1 MLNLRELRKKRGI
14 SLKELGEII
23 GVAESTVSLY
33 ENEKRQ
39 PDFSTLNKLA
49 DYFNVSVDYLLGRE
63 PQDTAISTRK
73 KGIKIPVLGRVQA
86 GIPVEAIEEIL
97 GYEEITEE
105 MASQGEF
112 FALKIRGDSML
123 PRMVE
128 GDVIIVR
135 KQSNVDSGDIA
146 VVLVNGN
153 DATVKKIRKTESGIE
168 LVPLNPSFDIKYY
181 SNSEIESLPI
191 TIIGKAVELRGKF

>member
-1 MLNLRELRKKRGI
+1 MLNLKKLRLNKKI
-14 SLKELGEII
+14 SQQKFADII
-23 GVAESTVSLY
+23 GVSRSTIAMWETGGS
-33 ENEKRQ
+33 Q
-39 PDFSTLNKLA
+39 PDNDNLNRIA
-49 DYFNVSVDYLLGRE
+49 NYFNVTTDYLLGRE
-63 PQDTAISTRK
+63 EKTAPSSMRK

-181 SNSEIESLPI
+181 SNAEIENLPI

>member
-39 PDFSTLNKLA
+39 PDFSTLKKLA
-49 DYFNVSVDYLLGRE
+49 DYFNVTTDYLLGRE
-63 PQDTAISTRK
+63 EKTAPSSTRK

-112 FALKIRGDSML
+112 FGLKIRGDSML

>member
-1 MLNLRELRKKRGI
+1 MLNLKKLRLNKKI
-14 SLKELGEII
+14 SQQKFADII
-23 GVAESTVSLY
+23 GVSRSTIAMWETGGS
-33 ENEKRQ
+33 Q
-39 PDFSTLNKLA
+39 PDNDNLKRIAN
-49 DYFNVSVDYLLGRE
+49 YFNVSVDYLLGRE

>member
-1 MLNLRELRKKRGI
+1 MLRLKEVRKKAKMNQTDL
-14 SLKELGEII
+14 SKLLGVTQATLS
-23 GVAESTVSLY
+23 GW
-33 ENEKRQ
+33 ENEKFEI
-39 PDFSTLNKLA
+39 DNGSLIKCSEI
-49 DYFNVSVDYLLGRE
+49 FNVSVDYLLGRE

-97 GYEEITEE
+97 DYEEITEE

-112 FALKIRGDSML
+112 FGLKIRGESML

-181 SNSEIESLPI
+181 SNAEIENLPI

>member
-1 MLNLRELRKKRGI
+1 MLR
-14 SLKELGEII
+14 LKEVRKNSKMNQTDLSKMLGVTQATLS
-23 GVAESTVSLY
+23 GW
-33 ENEKRQ
+33 ENEKFEI
-39 PDFSTLNKLA
+39 DNNSLIKCSEI
-49 DYFNVSVDYLLGRE
+49 FNVTTDYLLGRE
-63 PQDTAISTRK
+63 EKTAPSSTRK

-112 FALKIRGDSML
+112 FGLKIRGDSML

-168 LVPLNPSFDIKYY
+168 LVPLNPSFDIQYY

>member
-1 MLNLRELRKKRGI
+1 MLNLKKLRLNKKI
-14 SLKELGEII
+14 SQQKFADII
-23 GVAESTVSLY
+23 GVSRSTIAMWETGGS
-33 ENEKRQ
+33 Q
-39 PDFSTLNKLA
+39 PDNDNLKRIAN
-49 DYFNVSVDYLLGRE
+49 YFNVSVDYLLGRE

-97 GYEEITEE
+97 DYEEITEE

-112 FALKIRGDSML
+112 FGLKIRGDSML

-181 SNSEIESLPI
+181 SNAEIENLPI

>member
-1 MLNLRELRKKRGI
+1 MKNLKLLRKKSGLSQRDFA
-14 SLKELGEII
+14 EII
-23 GVAESTVSLY
+23 HASQNTVSQW
-33 ENEKRQ
+33 ESGKRE
-39 PDFSTLNKLA
+39 PSYAIAREIAN
-49 DYFNVSVDYLLGRE
+49 YFNVSVDYLLGIE
-63 PQDTAISTRK
+63 EKTAPSSMRK